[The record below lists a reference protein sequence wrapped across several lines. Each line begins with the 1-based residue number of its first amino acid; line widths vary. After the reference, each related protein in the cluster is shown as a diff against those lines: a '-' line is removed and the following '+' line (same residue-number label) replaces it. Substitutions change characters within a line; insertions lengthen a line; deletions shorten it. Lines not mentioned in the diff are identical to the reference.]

1 MGCRVLVIT
10 AFQTARTPGKQLAS
24 SLRNTSRKVYHPPRP
39 PFTPVSCPCVALQV
53 AALVAKLKKLMDY
66 TTQLVGEHN
75 KLEARVEHLEN
86 LLISKPGSSAQIQ
99 K

>member
-1 MGCRVLVIT
+1 MPAT
-10 AFQTARTPGKQLAS
+10 A
-24 SLRNTSRKVYHPPRP
+24 KVR
-39 PFTPVSCPCVALQV
+39 
-53 AALVAKLKKLMDY
+53 LMDY